1 MTTTQRR
8 TNTMGK
14 PVFETL
20 AAINCN
26 EHTEIKKTEYT
37 DKNGVKRTLELTY
50 LSWAWAWW
58 HIKKEFPDAFYT
70 VYETPEGRPYFDDG
84 RTAWV
89 KTGVT
94 IQGLEHI
101 EYLPIMD
108 HANRSIPADRL
119 TSFDMNKAIQR
130 SLTKACAR
138 HGLGLYLY
146 AGEDLP
152 DALGDEAR
160 EQVAAEVKKAPA
172 NKSATKVMTRQ
183 EFAERWSSDENGG
196 GITWDDIAECA
207 KAWGLCSKPKTM
219 EMNKVRELV
228 LQAAGL
234 SPRLKFLQKA
244 DADTHAKWIKAIA
257 EGATNK
263 DGVTAE
269 QAFKEKFSP
278 TPEQWQAVLDEVFN
292 YQLENDIH

>member
-1 MTTTQRR
+1 
-8 TNTMGK
+8 MGK

-26 EHTEIKKTEYT
+26 EHTEIKKSEYT
-37 DKNGVKRTLELTY
+37 DKNGNKRTLELTY

-58 HIKKEFPDAFYT
+58 HVKKEFPDAFYT

-94 IQGLEHI
+94 INGLEHI

-138 HGLGLYLY
+138 HGLGLYIY

-152 DALGDEAR
+152 DALDDEAR

-172 NKSATKVMTRQ
+172 AKKTAAT
-183 EFAERWSSDENGG
+183 ERE
-196 GITWDDIAECA
+196 
-207 KAWGLCSKPKTM
+207 
-219 EMNKVRELV
+219 R
-228 LQAAGL
+228 
-234 SPRLKFLQKA
+234 
-244 DADTHAKWIKAIA
+244 WIKAIA
-257 EGATNK
+257 TRAVNQQ
-263 DGVTAE
+263 GVTAE
-269 QAFKEKFSP
+269 AAYKAKYNPSP
-278 TPEQWQAVLDEVFN
+278 EEWQAVLDEVFN

>member
-1 MTTTQRR
+1 M
-8 TNTMGK
+8 NK
-14 PVFETL
+14 PVFKTL

-26 EHTEIKKTEYT
+26 EHTEK
-37 DKNGVKRTLELTY
+37 KNGLTY
-50 LSWAWAWW
+50 LSWAWAW
-58 HIKKEFPDAFYT
+58 HHVKKEFPKATYT
-70 VYETPEGRPYFDDG
+70 IYETPEGRPYFDDG

-94 IQGLEHI
+94 INGLEHI

-108 HANRSIPADRL
+108 YNNRSIPVDRL

-138 HGLGLYLY
+138 HGLGLYIY

-152 DALGDEAR
+152 DALDDEAR
-160 EQVAAEVKKAPA
+160 EQVAAQVKAPA
-172 NKSATKVMTRQ
+172 
-183 EFAERWSSDENGG
+183 
-196 GITWDDIAECA
+196 
-207 KAWGLCSKPKTM
+207 
-219 EMNKVRELV
+219 
-228 LQAAGL
+228 
-234 SPRLKFLQKA
+234 RLESLQKA
-244 DADTHAKWIKAIA
+244 DAEAHAKWVKAIA

-278 TPEQWQAVLDEVFN
+278 TQEQWQAVLDEAFA
-292 YQLENDIH
+292 YKLDHEIK